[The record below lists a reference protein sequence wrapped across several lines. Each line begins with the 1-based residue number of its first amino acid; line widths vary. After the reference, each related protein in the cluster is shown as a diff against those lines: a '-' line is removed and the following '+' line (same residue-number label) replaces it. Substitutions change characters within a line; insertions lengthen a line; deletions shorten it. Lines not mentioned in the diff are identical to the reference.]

1 MMKYTIQS
9 NDVVT
14 NISGLQLC

>member
-1 MMKYTIQS
+1 MMKYTIQL

>member
-1 MMKYTIQS
+1 MMKYTIQL

-14 NISGLQLC
+14 NISGLQRC